1 NKMKEH
7 LLKILIIGDGNVG
20 KSSFVHRYV
29 SGQFNR
35 TYKMTVG
42 VDFSLKTLHWSDK
55 EKVRV
60 QLWDVAG
67 QERFV
72 SMTRVYF
79 KGAVGSVLMFD
90 VTDTSSFL
98 KCHQWKQDLDSKATL
113 PNGSSIPCILLANKS
128 DLSDW
133 AVPAD
138 HIESFCKAHGFVTW
152 MATSVKDNKN
162 IDKAMRRLVEEIL
175 SIQSSL
181 DPLRTKTEDGAHP
194 EQESQLSNSAGKSC
208 C

>member
-1 NKMKEH
+1 MKEH
-7 LLKILIIGDGNVG
+7 LLKILVIGDGNVG

-29 SGQFNR
+29 NGQFNR

-42 VDFSLKTLHWSDK
+42 VDFSVKMLHWSDK

-60 QLWDVAG
+60 QLWDIAG
-67 QERFV
+67 QERFI
-72 SMTRVYF
+72 SMTRIYY
-79 KGAVGSVLMFD
+79 KGAVGCVVMFD
-90 VTDTSSFL
+90 VTDSSSFL
-98 KCHQWKQDLDSKATL
+98 KCHQWKQDLDNKAML
-113 PNGSSIPCILLANKS
+113 PKGSSIPCILLANKS
-128 DLSDW
+128 DLSHW

-138 HIESFCKAHGFVTW
+138 RIEMFCKANGFFTR

-162 IDKAMRRLVEEIL
+162 IDEAMRSLVKEIL

-181 DPLRTKTEDGAHP
+181 DPPLPKTEDSVDP
-194 EQESQLSNSAGKSC
+194 EQDSQLSNGAGQSC